1 MNKEIFKMS
10 IPINEPIL
18 NYSPG
23 SKEKKELKKVLND
36 FKSKKVDIPMYINGK
51 EIRTDNKIRISPPH
65 NHNHTL
71 GCYNHG
77 DASHVHSAIKA
88 AMSAKKSWNALGAA
102 KRAEIFLKAADLIA
116 GPYRAKINA
125 TTMLGQSKNIFQ
137 AEVDAACELID
148 FLRFNPYYMSKINE
162 EQPISP
168 EGMKNSLDYRPLEG
182 FVFALSPFNFTSIAG
197 NLCSS
202 VALMGNT
209 VVWKASRTQIYSA
222 DIIMKVFKEAGLPNG
237 VINLIHTDGKTAG
250 DIIFKHPDFGGI
262 HFTGSTNV
270 FQNFWKEIGDN
281 ISNYKS
287 YPRIVGETG
296 GKDFIIAHKSA
307 DFLAISTAI
316 IRGGFEFQGQKCSAP
331 SRVYIPDN
339 LWEPIKENLLNELS
353 TLKMGDPEDFTNFV
367 NAVIDEKAFD
377 NITSYIDF
385 AKNDNNHELLIGGN
399 YDKSEGYYIEPTIFL
414 SSNPKSKLM
423 CEEIFGPIVTIHIY
437 DKEKYEETLDLVNN
451 TSPYALTGAIFAK
464 EKDAIKLAN
473 KKLEYAAGNF
483 YINDKP
489 TGAVVGQQPFG
500 GSRASGTNDKAGSYL
515 NLVRWVSPRTTKEV
529 FESPTN
535 YRYPFMNEK

>member
-1 MNKEIFKMS
+1 MNDAFFEIP
-10 IPINEPIL
+10 IPINEPVKE
-18 NYSPG
+18 YKPG
-23 SKEKKELKKVLND
+23 SSEKKELKKELSYLKNNE
-36 FKSKKVDIPMYINGK
+36 VDIPMYIGNK
-51 EIRTDNKIRISPPH
+51 EIRTENKIRISPPH
-65 NHNHTL
+65 DHSHTL
-71 GCYNHG
+71 GYYNQG
-77 DASHVHSAIKA
+77 DKSHVQMAIDA
-88 AMSAKKSWNALGAA
+88 AMNAKEKWNEIGPV
-102 KRAEIFLKAADLIA
+102 KRANIFLKAAELIA

-125 TTMLGQSKNIFQ
+125 STMLGQSKNIYQ
-137 AEVDAACELID
+137 AEIDAACELID
-148 FLRFNPYYMSKINE
+148 FLRFNPHYMSNIYK
-162 EQPISP
+162 EQPLSP
-168 EGMKNSLDYRPLEG
+168 EGMKNSLQYRPLEG

-222 DIIMKVFKEAGLPNG
+222 DIIMKVFKEAGLPDG
-237 VINLIHTDGKTAG
+237 VINLVHTSGRTAG
-250 DIIFKHPDFGGI
+250 EVIFKHPDFGGI
-262 HFTGSTNV
+262 HFTGSTAV
-270 FQNFWKEIGDN
+270 FQHFWKEIGDN
-281 ISNYKS
+281 ISTYKS

-307 DFLAISTAI
+307 DPLAVSTAI

-339 LWEPIKENLLNELS
+339 LWQKIKQNLVDEIS
-353 TLKMGDPEDFTNFV
+353 TIKMGDPEDFSNFM
-367 NAVIDEKAFD
+367 NAVIDEKAFN
-377 NITSYIDF
+377 NITSYIDY
-385 AKNDNNHELLIGGN
+385 AKNSDKHEILTGGK
-399 YDKSEGYYIEPTIFL
+399 YDQSKGYFIEPTIIV

-423 CEEIFGPIVTIHIY
+423 CEEIFGPIVTIYIY
-437 DKEKYEETLDLVNN
+437 DAEKYKETIALVNE
-451 TSPYALTGAIFAK
+451 TSPYALTGAVFSNNKEAVDFAS
-464 EKDAIKLAN
+464 
-473 KKLEYAAGNF
+473 KKLVNAAGNF

-535 YRYPFMNEK
+535 YRYPFMDEE

>member
-1 MNKEIFKMS
+1 MNKEIFKIS

-36 FKSKKVDIPMYINGK
+36 FKSKEVDIPMYINGK

-353 TLKMGDPEDFTNFV
+353 TIKMGDPEDFTNFV

-385 AKNDNNHELLIGGN
+385 AKKDDYHELLIGGN
-399 YDKSEGYYIEPTIFL
+399 YDKTEGYYIAPTIFL